1 MIAYPRN
8 QEKSPTTQSKSSLSR
23 YDNGS
28 FAVFVESGQ
37 VRRVLRGTAHYQRDD
52 LLGGILRISLS
63 SGCPGRPDIIVAE
76 DEWNGLIVD
85 GRAHGCDYCL
95 MLMPEDR

>member
-1 MIAYPRN
+1 MIADPKN
-8 QEKSPTTQSKSSLSR
+8 QKKSPKTRSRSSLSH

-63 SGCPGRPDIIVAE
+63 ADCPGRPDVIVAE
-76 DEWNGLIVD
+76 DEWSGLIVD

-95 MLMPEDR
+95 MLMRQGR